1 MCVCAWGEGEEDR
14 VPCERE
20 REERDGG
27 RSGCGT
33 YLQNHNG
40 APPKQC
46 AISIKNSNGASG
58 KSAPL
63 LCPEV
68 GQSLVKHSNGALFT
82 RCAITI
88 LDTNGALCIGAPLL
102 YSSGAPHV

>member
-1 MCVCAWGEGEEDR
+1 MCAWGEGEEDR

-20 REERDGG
+20 RREMVGG
-27 RSGCGT
+27 RAAALAYKT
-33 YLQNHNG
+33 TMAHRME
-40 APPKQC
+40 KC

-63 LCPEV
+63 LCLEV
-68 GQSLVKHSNGALFT
+68 GQSLVKHSNDALFT

-102 YSSGAPHV
+102 YTSSAPHV